1 MTGVSPTLRTTRVHR
16 GQCAAAVVAA
26 LLLCTSIG
34 GAQDV
39 TEPSLKAAFIY
50 NFAKFTE
57 WPQGTLPATAPFNAC
72 VLGVNASAGTGA
84 SASASP
90 IQVALERTV
99 KGRQFA
105 GRQISVVQMRIDG
118 QLRSCHLLYLS
129 GVTLAQL
136 AAVLEAVRGAPV
148 LTVSDVDDFA
158 RRGGIAQM
166 FVEDG
171 KMRFE
176 LNLEAAKRSG
186 LELSS
191 KLLVL
196 AAEVY
201 GGR

>member
-1 MTGVSPTLRTTRVHR
+1 VHR
-16 GQCAAAVVAA
+16 GRCAAAVAAA

-57 WPQGTLPATAPFNAC
+57 WPQGTLPAAAPFTAC
-72 VLGVNASAGTGA
+72 VLGAN
-84 SASASP
+84 ASASP
-90 IQVALERTV
+90 IQMALERTV

-129 GVTLAQL
+129 GVTLAQV
-136 AAVLEAVRGAPV
+136 AAILEAVRGAPV

>member
-1 MTGVSPTLRTTRVHR
+1 MHRTRCV
-16 GQCAAAVVAA
+16 ASVFAA
-26 LLLCTSIG
+26 LLLCASIG
-34 GAQDV
+34 HGQDV

-57 WPQGTLPATAPFNAC
+57 WPQGTLPATAPFTAC
-72 VLGVNASAGTGA
+72 VLGASAGGGA

-129 GVTLAQL
+129 GVTLAQV

>member
-1 MTGVSPTLRTTRVHR
+1 
-16 GQCAAAVVAA
+16 
-26 LLLCTSIG
+26 
-34 GAQDV
+34 V

-57 WPQGTLPATAPFNAC
+57 WPQETLPATATFTAC
-72 VLGVNASAGTGA
+72 VLGASAN
-84 SASASP
+84 P

-105 GRQISVVQMRIDG
+105 GRQISVVQTRIDG

-129 GVTLAQL
+129 GVTLAQV
-136 AAVLEAVRGAPV
+136 AAILEAVRGAPV

-176 LNLEAAKRSG
+176 LNLEAAKRSR

-196 AAEVY
+196 AAQVY
-201 GGR
+201 GER